1 MNKLEEATS
10 LALQG
15 KLTEAEENSKWE
27 KYLNKT
33 IAVYDINDYIKKECG
48 EQYQT
53 FDYPGGAAIFT
64 EGEGSG
70 KCIIVDHEAVGIT
83 LNSENDEFKLGLN
96 NIPKEEVDEEGNV
109 HRSIPIF
116 PEYAIKTT
124 IKEILTNGKATPST
138 FEKFF
143 DRRNYNSRCQE
154 NFNELMES
162 LISLGILKDEEI
174 KTEGINKEKVL
185 NMTYEELPDM
195 CYGLLP
201 SDNSVIIIKK
211 GETGYFPTDF
221 GEIENAEEFVNNMN
235 AKMGVTSEQR
245 MVMELRSMHGNWDI
259 KSEEKECVTE
269 EEKSQFKFNFTD
281 HDLYGSIANTD
292 AMDTLEDLS
301 TYFEGYA
308 SYLDSHRVE
317 EQATNTEIEFYS
329 EIGNE
334 INDIREKLIKF
345 WSDYYDGVMEES
357 KETKEEFLDP
367 NITIAPSTSLDLGDG
382 AGLGMLASML

>member
-1 MNKLEEATS
+1 
-10 LALQG
+10 
-15 KLTEAEENSKWE
+15 
-27 KYLNKT
+27 
-33 IAVYDINDYIKKECG
+33 
-48 EQYQT
+48 
-53 FDYPGGAAIFT
+53 
-64 EGEGSG
+64 
-70 KCIIVDHEAVGIT
+70 
-83 LNSENDEFKLGLN
+83 
-96 NIPKEEVDEEGNV
+96 
-109 HRSIPIF
+109 
-116 PEYAIKTT
+116 
-124 IKEILTNGKATPST
+124 
-138 FEKFF
+138 
-143 DRRNYNSRCQE
+143 
-154 NFNELMES
+154 
-162 LISLGILKDEEI
+162 
-174 KTEGINKEKVL
+174 
-185 NMTYEELPDM
+185 
-195 CYGLLP
+195 
-201 SDNSVIIIKK
+201 
-211 GETGYFPTDF
+211 
-221 GEIENAEEFVNNMN
+221 MN